1 MEKITGF
8 LPAAALI
15 FLIVSGCLFTG
26 CTENAPAAATANQ
39 ETDEN
44 RDIIY
49 QVSSIDILL
58 DGGYDGFVSVGE
70 LKKHGDSGIGTPD
83 MLDGELIAVGGDFY
97 TIKSDGNAYLLS
109 DSELI
114 PFAAV
119 TYFDNDYAI
128 KMTEIDNIDEFDK
141 NLSENLPPET
151 LFYAVKIEGTFPY
164 IKTRAVPKQEKPYQ
178 KLVDVVKNQS
188 VFEYTNITGTITG
201 LWSPSFSDGM
211 NVPGLHIHFI
221 SDDRTKG
228 GHILD
233 LKFDNET
240 VFLDKTSAYNVILPD
255 TMLGGS
261 SDGTDEIESAAQS
274 ELALV
279 EK

>member
-1 MEKITGF
+1 MDKICKFSLTAI
-8 LPAAALI
+8 LVLLLI
-15 FLIVSGCLFTG
+15 AGCLFTG
-26 CTENAPAAATANQ
+26 CTENTPAADTNKD
-39 ETDEN
+39 TNEN
-44 RDIIY
+44 RDIIW

-70 LKKHGDSGIGTPD
+70 LKKHGDSGIGTPG
-83 MLDGELIAVGGDFY
+83 MLDGELIAVDGDFY
-97 TIKSDGNAYLLS
+97 SIKSDGNAYLLS
-109 DSELI
+109 DSVVI

-119 TYFDNDYAI
+119 TFFDNDYAI
-128 KMTEIDNIDEFDK
+128 EMTAIDNISEFDEVLNQ
-141 NLSENLPPET
+141 NLLNET
-151 LFYAVKIEGTFPY
+151 LFYAIKIEGTFPY

-178 KLVDVVKNQS
+178 KLVDVVKKQS
-188 VFEYTNITGTITG
+188 VFEYKNITGTVIG

-233 LKFDNET
+233 LKFDNEI
-240 VFLDKTSAYNVILPD
+240 VFIDKTSVYNVVLPE

-261 SDGTDEIESAAQS
+261 SGGPDEPGSDS